1 MNYVGQYKGLKV
13 FRCSQQEYTFDY
25 SNNYYW
31 INDLLIKNNMVVGRV
46 DREGVVMPI
55 PPYKYIL
62 KKEEVVEE
70 KREIDFLEEF
80 FLSNINYNDYMGE
93 VNKFFEEL
101 KK

>member
-1 MNYVGQYKGLKV
+1 
-13 FRCSQQEYTFDY
+13 
-25 SNNYYW
+25 
-31 INDLLIKNNMVVGRV
+31 MVVGRV
-46 DREGVVMPI
+46 DKEGTVIPI
-55 PPYKYIL
+55 YPYKYIL

-70 KREIDFLEEF
+70 KKEVDFLEGL

>member
-1 MNYVGQYKGLKV
+1 
-13 FRCSQQEYTFDY
+13 
-25 SNNYYW
+25 
-31 INDLLIKNNMVVGRV
+31 
-46 DREGVVMPI
+46 MPI
-55 PPYKYIL
+55 PPYRYII

-70 KREIDFLEEF
+70 KKEVDFLEGL